1 MAHER
6 TCQGWH
12 VSQYVIHNKSP
23 SAHFQK
29 KNSPS
34 QNVYAAHLV
43 HFQYKK
49 KPHSW
54 ERSLIGKLQGKL
66 FKMFSF
72 TYVLLFHFSIVKIH
86 RKGNKFVEKINK
98 WECWHLFSMQK
109 SSKNCS
115 MQSSMFVA
123 IQDPRI
129 YHNFSLVLKP
139 VKLKGAF

>member
-1 MAHER
+1 MNVHAR
-6 TCQGWH
+6 ADTCLSMLYIISLLQLT
-12 VSQYVIHNKSP
+12 
-23 SAHFQK
+23 FK
-29 KNSPS
+29 KKTVRPKMFMQHIWSIFN
-34 QNVYAAHLV
+34 
-43 HFQYKK
+43 KK

>member
-29 KNSPS
+29 KKQSVPKCLCS
-34 QNVYAAHLV
+34 T
-43 HFQYKK
+43 FGPFSIKK
-49 KPHSW
+49 PPHSW

-86 RKGNKFVEKINK
+86 RKRNKFVEKINK